1 MVNRRKVDKSTRKLT
16 KVGGHSIAVT
26 IPIELIRELGWRER
40 QKVTVK
46 KRGNG
51 LLITDWGGR
60 CIDATGF
67 GILKSC
73 RN

>member
-26 IPIELIRELGWRER
+26 VPIELIRELGWRER

-46 KRGNG
+46 KRGNEI
-51 LLITDWGGR
+51 LITDWE
-60 CIDATGF
+60 
-67 GILKSC
+67 K
-73 RN
+73 